1 MDLFSH
7 DHGFRNKIGAILF
20 ATNLGVDGL
29 DLKEPP

>member
-1 MDLFSH
+1 MDVFLLNQ
-7 DHGFRNKIGAILF
+7 GFRNKIGVILF